1 MTQVL
6 GSNLISIRAQ
16 NSLERSNSAMQ
27 VSLDRLASGNRINS
41 SKDDAAGLAIT
52 NKFSSQIRGLEQAT
66 RNANDAISV
75 AQISEGAMAEI
86 GDILQRLREISVQAA
101 NGSNTSSDRTALNDE
116 GDELKNEIDRISNSV
131 DFNGTKLLN
140 GELANKLF
148 QIGYKSNDTVN
159 MSVDDV
165 RTTAIGSNK
174 LDVIN
179 LANSIVNDNS
189 GTLNGTNSA
198 INSQSIKISGSS
210 GSDIL
215 VASNASMSDIA
226 NSINSVTGTTGVSA
240 KASNSIKISD
250 LSHDGS
256 VSFNLY
262 GSNKAGSSS
271 AVQITADATT
281 SDLSNIRSAI
291 NNSSTSTGITA
302 DFVNGTDKTGLI
314 LSQQDG
320 FDIGIEDY
328 KNTASTD
335 SSLRVDSYA
344 ATDIYRVELDGIH
357 TDSWDGSNFVVKS
370 GTSASVNYGTTPTL
384 TVNNSEYT
392 LSTQISADLLAD
404 EINDKLKGVDGIT
417 AGAYTEV
424 HIKNWD
430 DSIAHNLNFV
440 IKDEVGIN
448 NPGAGS
454 VAGSYKMSSADNA
467 YGNSNSNTSID
478 EAAAYINST
487 VPDLSDFR
495 VEKKGTDTLVL
506 ISEKGKN
513 IIIVNSNSSGVSA
526 GPLDIVNLS
535 SGTELNGTVTLANQ
549 HDSVTLMG
557 HTFIESDKSFTA
569 EANGNLFNAASTENR
584 TSTVNI
590 RDKISTTSEF
600 LTEVNDGTSNVRDSL
615 SVRGKLELTSNK
627 SFSISSDSSDI
638 ENSILNKTISAAESS
653 HLNSLANVDLS
664 TAENAQK
671 AISTIDGAIQML
683 SSNRASLGSKQQ
695 RFMHAVNSMS
705 KSIENVSAAR
715 SRVMDADYAKETA
728 AMIKN
733 QILQQAGVSV
743 LAQANQMPKNILKL
757 LY

>member
-1 MTQVL
+1 
-6 GSNLISIRAQ
+6 
-16 NSLERSNSAMQ
+16 
-27 VSLDRLASGNRINS
+27 
-41 SKDDAAGLAIT
+41 
-52 NKFSSQIRGLEQAT
+52 
-66 RNANDAISV
+66 
-75 AQISEGAMAEI
+75 
-86 GDILQRLREISVQAA
+86 
-101 NGSNTSSDRTALNDE
+101 
-116 GDELKNEIDRISNSV
+116 
-131 DFNGTKLLN
+131 
-140 GELANKLF
+140 
-148 QIGYKSNDTVN
+148 
-159 MSVDDV
+159 
-165 RTTAIGSNK
+165 
-174 LDVIN
+174 
-179 LANSIVNDNS
+179 
-189 GTLNGTNSA
+189 
-198 INSQSIKISGSS
+198 
-210 GSDIL
+210 
-215 VASNASMSDIA
+215 
-226 NSINSVTGTTGVSA
+226 
-240 KASNSIKISD
+240 
-250 LSHDGS
+250 
-256 VSFNLY
+256 
-262 GSNKAGSSS
+262 
-271 AVQITADATT
+271 
-281 SDLSNIRSAI
+281 
-291 NNSSTSTGITA
+291 
-302 DFVNGTDKTGLI
+302 
-314 LSQQDG
+314 
-320 FDIGIEDY
+320 
-328 KNTASTD
+328 
-335 SSLRVDSYA
+335 
-344 ATDIYRVELDGIH
+344 
-357 TDSWDGSNFVVKS
+357 
-370 GTSASVNYGTTPTL
+370 
-384 TVNNSEYT
+384 T

-728 AMIKN
+728 AMIK
-733 QILQQAGVSV
+733 
-743 LAQANQMPKNILKL
+743 
-757 LY
+757 

>member
-1 MTQVL
+1 LASVL
-6 GSNLISIRAQ
+6 GTNLSAIKAQ
-16 NSLERSNSAMQ
+16 NHLNKGSNSMQ
-27 VSLDRLASGNRINS
+27 IALDRLSSGKRINS
-41 SKDDAAGLAIT
+41 AVDDAAGLAIS
-52 NKFSSQIRGLEQAT
+52 NRFSSQVRGLEQSI

-75 AQISEGAMAEI
+75 SQIAEGAMTEI
-86 GDILQRLREISVQAA
+86 GDLLQRMRELSVQAA
-101 NGSNTSSDRTALNDE
+101 NASNTNSDLNALNNE
-116 GDELKNEIDRISNSV
+116 INELKNEIDRISNSV

-335 SSLRVDSYA
+335 SSLR
-344 ATDIYRVELDGIH
+344 
-357 TDSWDGSNFVVKS
+357 
-370 GTSASVNYGTTPTL
+370 
-384 TVNNSEYT
+384 
-392 LSTQISADLLAD
+392 
-404 EINDKLKGVDGIT
+404 
-417 AGAYTEV
+417 
-424 HIKNWD
+424 
-430 DSIAHNLNFV
+430 
-440 IKDEVGIN
+440 
-448 NPGAGS
+448 
-454 VAGSYKMSSADNA
+454 
-467 YGNSNSNTSID
+467 
-478 EAAAYINST
+478 
-487 VPDLSDFR
+487 
-495 VEKKGTDTLVL
+495 
-506 ISEKGKN
+506 
-513 IIIVNSNSSGVSA
+513 
-526 GPLDIVNLS
+526 
-535 SGTELNGTVTLANQ
+535 
-549 HDSVTLMG
+549 
-557 HTFIESDKSFTA
+557 
-569 EANGNLFNAASTENR
+569 
-584 TSTVNI
+584 
-590 RDKISTTSEF
+590 
-600 LTEVNDGTSNVRDSL
+600 
-615 SVRGKLELTSNK
+615 
-627 SFSISSDSSDI
+627 
-638 ENSILNKTISAAESS
+638 
-653 HLNSLANVDLS
+653 
-664 TAENAQK
+664 
-671 AISTIDGAIQML
+671 
-683 SSNRASLGSKQQ
+683 
-695 RFMHAVNSMS
+695 
-705 KSIENVSAAR
+705 
-715 SRVMDADYAKETA
+715 
-728 AMIKN
+728 
-733 QILQQAGVSV
+733 
-743 LAQANQMPKNILKL
+743 
-757 LY
+757 